1 MYKVLLF
8 GLLSVLVSCAKISEE
23 KESNHKEVSLSAEKE
38 ARLQSWHTTQCYYE
52 EAPFGVFLVNRN
64 DSIQEEFIKTNGML
78 VEFDIAW
85 QTDSTYTLTF
95 KQLVAN
101 PQGTSLPN
109 GLDTLVR
116 KCWMT
121 QVGPTSYIEAATSNM
136 TSHKDTIYTTYLR
149 PDKKLGPME
158 RR

>member
-8 GLLSVLVSCAKISEE
+8 GLLSVLVSCAKVSEE
-23 KESNHKEVSLSAEKE
+23 KESNDTEVSLSTEKKALFQTWRE
-38 ARLQSWHTTQCYYE
+38 TQCYYQE
-52 EAPFGVFLVNRN
+52 PPFGVFLVNRN

-85 QTDSTYTLTF
+85 QTDSTYTLAF

>member
-1 MYKVLLF
+1 M
-8 GLLSVLVSCAKISEE
+8 LVSCAKISEE
-23 KESNHKEVSLSAEKE
+23 KELNDTEVSFSVEKKVLFQTWRE
-38 ARLQSWHTTQCYYE
+38 TQCYYKE
-52 EAPFGVFLVNRN
+52 PPFGVFLVNRN

-85 QTDSTYTLTF
+85 QTDSTYTLAF

-136 TSHKDTIYTTYLR
+136 TSHKDTIYTTYIR
-149 PDKKLGPME
+149 PEKKLGPMMS
-158 RR
+158 R